1 MALWDSV
8 RQFLSLGV
16 EGRAVN
22 PALTPAQMTF
32 QTRTERINEVKLQT
46 RSIDPFAVPDFETQ
60 LATIMRV
67 RTTPYRI
74 PSIQEALGVPAIQR
88 AVALIANTTGSLE
101 MQEFVNGA
109 VSDPSRLV
117 SRPDPYLT
125 PRDFKRDSAYYL
137 ATRGEAVWWIGA
149 RDADSKPASLIV
161 VPLAELSIEANPRNR
176 LFPVYTWGD
185 IKSTRYSGANT
196 DGQFVHVTYL
206 KEPGQLRGM
215 GPLQMCGAAVSVS
228 VEAQDWAANFY
239 AEGGRGGTLIKAVGE
254 GDELEAAALK
264 AQWMETPNNVPHVVF
279 DGIEEVKEVDVNPN
293 GAQMLDSRY
302 AQNGEA
308 ALMFGIPGSLMNY
321 GTPGAS
327 LTYQN
332 VAEEFTKFLKTCLAP
347 NYLEPIEQA
356 MTDLLPRSHTARFFV
371 DGLLRADIKTRFD
384 VYASGITS
392 GVLSV
397 EKAQE
402 MEGIIPGS
410 IEVAPVP
417 FAAPIATP
425 SSLPQLRSVPEVRC
439 NGTRMLRGLVKPCN
453 KLLAE
458 AAPFVGTCPRCGK
471 GYMAA

>member
-1 MALWDSV
+1 MAIWDSLKE
-8 RQFLSLGV
+8 FMSLGAQ
-16 EGRAVN
+16 GRSVS
-22 PALTPAQMTF
+22 PILTSEQLGMVSEHTLAA
-32 QTRTERINEVKLQT
+32 RTSVQA
-46 RSIDPFAVPDFETQ
+46 RSIDPFTPLPDLQTQ
-60 LATIMRV
+60 ILALQHKSTTTI
-67 RTTPYRI
+67 YHI

-101 MQEFVNGA
+101 MQEYVDGA
-109 VSDPSRLV
+109 LADSSRIV
-117 SRPDPYLT
+117 ARPDPYQT

-137 ATRGEAVWWIGA
+137 ATRGEVVWWIAA
-149 RDADSKPASLIV
+149 RDSDNRPASLIV
-161 VPLAELSIEANPRNR
+161 VPLAELTIEPNPRNR
-176 LFPVYTWGD
+176 LFPAYTWGTVT
-185 IKSTRYSGANT
+185 STRYSGANQ
-196 DGQFVHVTYL
+196 DGQFVHITYL

-215 GPLQMCGAAVSVS
+215 GPLQMCGAAASVS
-228 VEAQDWAANFY
+228 VEAQTWAANFY
-239 AEGGRGGTLIKAVGE
+239 AEGGRGGTLIKANGE
-254 GDELEAAALK
+254 GDELEAANLK
-264 AQWMETPNNVPHVVF
+264 AQWTATPNNVPHVIF
-279 DGIEEVKEVDVNPN
+279 DGVEEVKEIDVNPN

-356 MTDLLPRSHTARFFV
+356 MTDLLPRSHTSRFYV

-402 MEGIIPGS
+402 MEGLIPGS

-425 SSLPQLRSVPEVRC
+425 SSLPQLRTAGEVRC
-439 NGTRMLRGLVKPCN
+439 KGTRILRGILRPCN

-458 AAPFVGTCPRCGK
+458 AGPFIGTCPRCGAL
-471 GYMAA
+471 AA